1 MSLQNLE
8 KELPVYDKRYHDL
21 DRDFEELM
29 SDKNIVEDQREDIAE
44 DMDTVRDLWRSLNKN
59 KDTKK
64 NR

>member
-1 MSLQNLE
+1 
-8 KELPVYDKRYHDL
+8 LPIYDKRYHDL

-29 SDKNIVEDQREDIAE
+29 SDKNIIEDKREDIAE
-44 DMDTVRDLWRSLNKN
+44 DMDTVRDLWRSLNRN